1 MILAD
6 ARSVRELQLQLSRCE
21 SGTDSIVWMREEK
34 HVRRTCGSRVLR
46 MQFNAPDVEIIRGF
60 LCGGNKRCSAAGM
73 QSVER
78 RLTRENTSN
87 SCREKETSHYGTI
100 TGRTTTNS
108 ISSVRYMSVTAM
120 LSAVAFIL
128 MFLDFSVPFM
138 PAFIKMD
145 LSELPA
151 LIGAFSMGPV
161 CGILICLIKN
171 VLHLFITTTG
181 GVGELSNFLLGVA
194 FVLPAGLIYRHKKS
208 RRSALIGS
216 LFGAVIMGVFSVV
229 SNYFLVYPVYYN
241 FMPEEA
247 VLGAYQVIVPSMK
260 SILQCLVCFNMP
272 FTIVKGLFSVVIT
285 FLVYKHI
292 SPILKGANR

>member
-1 MILAD
+1 MTVNTA
-6 ARSVRELQLQLSRCE
+6 
-21 SGTDSIVWMREEK
+21 K
-34 HVRRTCGSRVLR
+34 
-46 MQFNAPDVEIIRGF
+46 
-60 LCGGNKRCSAAGM
+60 
-73 QSVER
+73 
-78 RLTRENTSN
+78 TSN
-87 SCREKETSHYGTI
+87 VNIRKI
-100 TGRTTTNS
+100 AMTGVLAAIAT
-108 ISSVRYMSVTAM
+108 V
-120 LSAVAFIL
+120 L
-128 MFLDFSVPFM
+128 MFLHFQLPFM
-138 PAFIKMD
+138 PSFISLD
-145 LSELPA
+145 FSELPA
-151 LIGAFSMGPV
+151 LIAAFTLGPV
-161 CGILICLIKN
+161 SGVAVCFVKN
-171 VLHLFITTTG
+171 LVLLSQTITG
-181 GVGELSNFLLGVA
+181 GVGELSNFIIGSA
-194 FVLPAGLIYRHKKS
+194 FVVPAGLIYRHKKS

>member
-1 MILAD
+1 MD
-6 ARSVRELQLQLSRCE
+6 
-21 SGTDSIVWMREEK
+21 T
-34 HVRRTCGSRVLR
+34 
-46 MQFNAPDVEIIRGF
+46 
-60 LCGGNKRCSAAGM
+60 
-73 QSVER
+73 
-78 RLTRENTSN
+78 N
-87 SCREKETSHYGTI
+87 STI

-151 LIGAFSMGPV
+151 LIGAFSMGPE

-216 LFGAVIMGVFSVV
+216 LLGAVIMGVFSVV

-247 VLGAYQVIVPSMK
+247 VLGAYQVIVPSVK

>member
-1 MILAD
+1 MD
-6 ARSVRELQLQLSRCE
+6 
-21 SGTDSIVWMREEK
+21 T
-34 HVRRTCGSRVLR
+34 
-46 MQFNAPDVEIIRGF
+46 
-60 LCGGNKRCSAAGM
+60 
-73 QSVER
+73 
-78 RLTRENTSN
+78 N
-87 SCREKETSHYGTI
+87 STI

-151 LIGAFSMGPV
+151 LIGAFSMGPG

-216 LFGAVIMGVFSVV
+216 LHGAVIMGVFSVV

>member
-1 MILAD
+1 MD
-6 ARSVRELQLQLSRCE
+6 
-21 SGTDSIVWMREEK
+21 T
-34 HVRRTCGSRVLR
+34 
-46 MQFNAPDVEIIRGF
+46 
-60 LCGGNKRCSAAGM
+60 
-73 QSVER
+73 
-78 RLTRENTSN
+78 N
-87 SCREKETSHYGTI
+87 STI

-161 CGILICLIKN
+161 CGILICLSKN

-216 LFGAVIMGVFSVV
+216 LLGAVIMGVFSVV

-292 SPILKGANR
+292 SPIQKGANR

>member
-1 MILAD
+1 
-6 ARSVRELQLQLSRCE
+6 
-21 SGTDSIVWMREEK
+21 
-34 HVRRTCGSRVLR
+34 
-46 MQFNAPDVEIIRGF
+46 
-60 LCGGNKRCSAAGM
+60 
-73 QSVER
+73 
-78 RLTRENTSN
+78 
-87 SCREKETSHYGTI
+87 
-100 TGRTTTNS
+100 
-108 ISSVRYMSVTAM
+108 M

-229 SNYFLVYPVYYN
+229 SNYFP
-241 FMPEEA
+241 
-247 VLGAYQVIVPSMK
+247 GISG
-260 SILQCLVCFNMP
+260 ILQLYAGRSCARRLSGDR
-272 FTIVKGLFSVVIT
+272 TIHEEHSAVPGVLQYAVYHREGTVFRGNHILGIQTHFADSERSEPLEKGLS
-285 FLVYKHI
+285 
-292 SPILKGANR
+292 